1 MASFKLKGGAVFI
14 LSLTA
19 ALAAFSLVATAHLL
33 IGQFKTWLVLPIG
46 AIAAVLAGYY
56 AGRMVSESEKQ
67 SHSFED
73 KLIGAITIL
82 GVILWTLI
90 NLLFTS
96 EHLFTNRDPAVYN
109 LAASWLSNHQT
120 IQIEKPTAESKLN
133 VPGMTSES
141 LGFWTN
147 PNDETKLN
155 AQGAHLL
162 PALQAL
168 AGKAAGIDGVLRVNV
183 LFGATALLAFYG
195 FSRLVVRPRWAALG
209 TLVMSLSLPML
220 FMSRD
225 SYTEPLTMTFAFGG
239 LALLIYA
246 QRARQAWQ
254 WWLAGLVLGA
264 AALTRID
271 AYLIFIGIEA
281 AAIILLMLAKKD
293 DRLPLA
299 RSVAWLAAGLA
310 IGGYIAWLDVSVLS
324 NFYYQAHQKY
334 ILPELKLMFALA
346 AAGAVGIALNWR
358 YNFVQKLDK
367 LTNHWRDKAVWIIIG
382 VFFLVLASR
391 PIWFIGYQEA
401 GGGTLSRTFSE
412 QTFNW
417 IIWYFGPVLAVAA
430 VAGLALIITRIM
442 RAKDRHL
449 LPFISAFSVMTLLY
463 LLRPSITGDQVWATR
478 RLLPLV
484 IPGFVLLGMWTF
496 ERLFIKKT
504 LVWRKQKFN
513 LEIIVTVL
521 VTIAVLSPL
530 FVTYPFALRRLYVP
544 ELAQIRAACD
554 KAPYDA
560 VVVWVGEA
568 HPFAI
573 QPTRTICGNESLGL
587 NITQDVSS
595 NSQLLSQ
602 LADKAEA
609 SNTRVVIGFYKGDAK
624 SLPLDIPKE
633 NLLVSKAVYNEIEH
647 SYKRA
652 PRNMINIERSIF
664 MGELTPSGSIQLIKP
679 AD

>member
-1 MASFKLKGGAVFI
+1 MLQYWRVITPDEWFP
-14 LSLTA
+14 TA
-19 ALAAFSLVATAHLL
+19 KS
-33 IGQFKTWLVLPIG
+33 KTTHPKTNL
-46 AIAAVLAGYY
+46 
-56 AGRMVSESEKQ
+56 
-67 SHSFED
+67 F
-73 KLIGAITIL
+73 GAITIF
-82 GVILWTLI
+82 GVIVWTLI

-96 EHLFTNRDPAVYN
+96 EHLFTNRDPATYN
-109 LAASWLSNHQT
+109 LAGSWLTSHQD
-120 IQIEKPTAESKLN
+120 IQIEKPVAESKLD
-133 VPGMTSES
+133 VPGVVSES

-168 AGKAAGIDGVLRVNV
+168 AGKVVGINGVLRVNV

-220 FMSRD
+220 FVSRD
-225 SYTEPLTMTFAFGG
+225 AYTEPLTMTFAFGG

-281 AAIILLMLAKKD
+281 AAIILLMLARKD
-293 DRLPLA
+293 DRFPLV

-358 YNFVQKLDK
+358 YNYVQKLDK
-367 LTNHWRDKAVWIIIG
+367 LTDNWRDKAVWIVVVI
-382 VFFLVLASR
+382 FFLVLASR
-391 PIWFIGYQEA
+391 PIWLIGYQEA
-401 GGGTLSRTFSE
+401 GGTLSRTFSE

-417 IIWYFGPVLAVAA
+417 IIWYFGPVLAAAA

-449 LPFISAFSVMTLLY
+449 LPFISAFSVMALLY

-504 LVWRKQKFN
+504 LVWHKHKFN
-513 LEIIVTVL
+513 LEILVTVL
-521 VTIAVLSPL
+521 VTVAVLSPL

-544 ELAQIRAACD
+544 ELAQIRAVCE
-554 KAPYDA
+554 KAPDDA

-602 LADKAEA
+602 LANKAEA

-624 SLPLDIPKE
+624 SLPLDISKE
-633 NLLVSKAVYNEIEH
+633 NLLVSKTVYNEIEH

-664 MGELTPSGSIQLIKP
+664 MGELTPHGSIKP
-679 AD
+679 IRPTD